1 MKGEV
6 MESGEDA
13 ENGVETERMY
23 GMMGWTLGKSKG
35 KVARCLRYL
44 RTGEASRLEMEG
56 RSKLRWYKYHEG
68 G

>member
-1 MKGEV
+1 MPGMKGEV

-35 KVARCLRYL
+35 KVARCLR
-44 RTGEASRLEMEG
+44 
-56 RSKLRWYKYHEG
+56 
-68 G
+68 